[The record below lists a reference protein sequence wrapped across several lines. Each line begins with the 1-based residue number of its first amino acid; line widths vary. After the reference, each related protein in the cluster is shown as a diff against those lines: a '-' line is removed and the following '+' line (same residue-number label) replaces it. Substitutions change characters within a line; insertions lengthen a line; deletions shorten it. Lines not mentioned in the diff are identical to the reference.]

1 MAPSRLLTSP
11 AAWSVSGVSS
21 VPASLESWRRFTVW
35 AVTLNGLVKPRLG
48 SRRNIGIWP
57 PSKPGLVPPPV
68 RALWPL
74 WPLPEVLP
82 SPEPTPRPTRLRVRW
97 EPGAGRRFDSE
108 IFSVITFLF
117 SRLGIGGWRLGKHP
131 NPQAPGPRPHYAG
144 VTSTRCL
151 TLVIIPRTDAL
162 FGSSTVIWWRARPS
176 ARRVR
181 RMVSA

>member
-48 SRRNIGIWP
+48 SRRYIGIWP
-57 PSKPGLVPPPV
+57 PSNPGLVLPPA
-68 RALWPL
+68 RALDPL

-97 EPGAGRRFDSE
+97 EPGAGRKLDSE
-108 IFSVITFLF
+108 IFSVIA
-117 SRLGIGGWRLGKHP
+117 P
-131 NPQAPGPRPHYAG
+131 NPFKWSVVSGQWSVVRNHCAL
-144 VTSTRCL
+144 TS
-151 TLVIIPRTDAL
+151 DH
-162 FGSSTVIWWRARPS
+162 
-176 ARRVR
+176 
-181 RMVSA
+181 

>member
-48 SRRNIGIWP
+48 SRRYIGIWP
-57 PSKPGLVPPPV
+57 PSKPGLVLPPA
-68 RALWPL
+68 RALDPL

-97 EPGAGRRFDSE
+97 EPGAGRKFDNE
-108 IFSVITFLF
+108 IFFSVIVRSPLTRDSGLRGADGGEKPPLSA
-117 SRLGIGGWRLGKHP
+117 SRYP
-131 NPQAPGPRPHYAG
+131 
-144 VTSTRCL
+144 
-151 TLVIIPRTDAL
+151 
-162 FGSSTVIWWRARPS
+162 FPS
-176 ARRVR
+176 ALCRRNFDQVPHLGNHPPHRRVVR
-181 RMVSA
+181 